1 MRVSVKLSINPEA
14 VEKLAAALH
23 RDQAPEPPEDFVFW
37 SLPPSTA
44 SATGRAYCQPSIHNI
59 KEDLKKVLAPFFG
72 KWLKLLDD
80 RDLPDPVP
88 GDFFSEVQRNS
99 LINRALKHLCD
110 CRLEL
115 FDEIPISAPFRP
127 PFPLGIVPPL
137 NTAKKFTGAPSR
149 DSSFPFQN
157 YFWYHAFLRPDN
169 GGPKACLR
177 LATRKSFRFPFLL
190 DDVLPSALFAWME
203 CLAGK
208 IKPGNISGFVEFK
221 F

>member
-14 VEKLAAALH
+14 VEKLAESLD
-23 RDQAPEPPEDFVFW
+23 RDQAPEPPEDFDYWV
-37 SLPPSTA
+37 LPPSTA
-44 SATGRAYCQPSIHNI
+44 IQTGRTYCQPLIYSIT
-59 KEDLKKVLAPFFG
+59 EDLKKVLAPFSG

-80 RDLPDPVP
+80 RDLPDPELD
-88 GDFFSEVQRNS
+88 DFFSEVKRNNI
-99 LINRALKHLCD
+99 INKALKHLCD
-110 CRLEL
+110 CHLEL
-115 FDEIPISAPFRP
+115 FDEIPIIASFRP

-137 NTAKKFTGAPSR
+137 NTAQRFTRLPPW
-149 DSSFPFQN
+149 DPSFPFQN

-177 LATRKSFRFPFLL
+177 LVTKNSFSFPLL
-190 DDVLPSALFAWME
+190 QDKVLPSALFAWME

-208 IKPGNISGFVEFK
+208 IEPGNISGFVEFK